1 MNQSAIF
8 WPMIM
13 HFVLV
18 AAVYSL
24 LSLRRRAA
32 VKGGET
38 RASAFRENV
47 SEPPSSLFVRN
58 NLNNQFEL
66 PPFFHIVCLAL
77 FVTGGVGVFTLALAW
92 VFVLSRYVH
101 TAIHVTSNRLRYRQ
115 PIFAFGFAV
124 VVLMWVLFAFH
135 LATA

>member
-1 MNQSAIF
+1 MNQTAIL

-18 AAVYSL
+18 VAVYSL

-32 VKGGET
+32 VRGGEI

-58 NLNNQFEL
+58 NLINQAEL

-77 FVTGGVGVFTLALAW
+77 FVTGGVGAFTLTLAW
-92 VFVLSRYVH
+92 FFVLSRFVH

-115 PIFAFGFAV
+115 PVFAFGFV
-124 VVLMWVLFAFH
+124 VIVSMWVLFAFH